1 MIVSTYEVRQALS
14 SAAAASQ
21 TLDILKMRENC
32 ESPLKAAF
40 ACLSSKYRTFDGTC
54 NNLCNITQGSAERP
68 LVRLV
73 PSDYE
78 GPPGSTAPRSLGV
91 DFKPLTNCRKV
102 SFQTLRNNDTA
113 NSNDNAVNFT
123 HLTMTWGQFIDHDVT
138 LTELTPNVD
147 CGVNNEPCQQI
158 PDCVNI
164 KIPNG
169 EELLFNQSAQC
180 IPLPRSL
187 RDGEGNQ
194 VSSKNIL
201 LLHVQLHR
209 IHGVDPFSYIVTQN
223 QGVIRTGDALK
234 TSWSRID

>member
-1 MIVSTYEVRQALS
+1 
-14 SAAAASQ
+14 
-21 TLDILKMRENC
+21 MRENC

-209 IHGVDPFSYIVTQN
+209 THGVDPFSYIVSQN

-234 TSWSRID
+234 TSWSRIDWK

>member
-14 SAAAASQ
+14 STAAAAAAAAQ

-32 ESPLKAAF
+32 ENPLKAAL
-40 ACLSSKYRTFDGTC
+40 ACLSRKYRTFDGTC
-54 NNLCNITQGSAERP
+54 NNLCNITRGSAERP

-78 GPPGSTAPRSLGV
+78 GIDAPRSLGV
-91 DFKPLTNCRKV
+91 NFKPLTNCRKV
-102 SFQTLRNNDTA
+102 SFQTLKNNDTA

-123 HLTMTWGQFIDHDVT
+123 HLTMTWGQFLDHDVT

-147 CGVNNEPCQQI
+147 CGVNNAPCQPI

-180 IPLPRSL
+180 IPLPRSF
-187 RDGEGNQ
+187 RNNDSDQ
-194 VSSKNIL
+194 VSRVFFFFLSI
-201 LLHVQLHR
+201 
-209 IHGVDPFSYIVTQN
+209 GCTE
-223 QGVIRTGDALK
+223 
-234 TSWSRID
+234 

>member
-1 MIVSTYEVRQALS
+1 
-14 SAAAASQ
+14 
-21 TLDILKMRENC
+21 MRENC

-40 ACLSSKYRTFDGTC
+40 ACLSRKYRTFDGTC

-113 NSNDNAVNFT
+113 NRDDKAVNFT

-138 LTELTPNVD
+138 LTELTPNTE
-147 CGVNNEPCQQI
+147 CGINNAPCEQI
-158 PDCVNI
+158 PNCTNI

-180 IPLPRSL
+180 IPLIRSFL
-187 RDGEGNQ
+187 NNNGDQ
-194 VSSKNIL
+194 VSRVFFFFLSIG
-201 LLHVQLHR
+201 H
-209 IHGVDPFSYIVTQN
+209 TE
-223 QGVIRTGDALK
+223 
-234 TSWSRID
+234 